1 MLWASASEVK
11 LQSLPVKV
19 KKCSSIAAVLAD
31 IVHRAIL
38 ASMNERKMNERNPP
52 KM

>member
-1 MLWASASEVK
+1 VK
-11 LQSLPVKV
+11 E
-19 KKCSSIAAVLAD
+19 CSSIAAVLAD

-38 ASMNERKMNERNPP
+38 ASMNERKMNERKMNERNPP

>member
-1 MLWASASEVK
+1 
-11 LQSLPVKV
+11 V

-38 ASMNERKMNERNPP
+38 ASMNEREMNERNPP

>member
-1 MLWASASEVK
+1 MGKRKRGQVTVVAGS
-11 LQSLPVKV
+11 KV

-38 ASMNERKMNERNPP
+38 ASMNERNPP